1 MPITE
6 VTLVRI
12 CRNCN
17 QDIETFTVKKDNL
30 QMFSDATVWCD
41 TCQSHQPEYLDI
53 AGRRDAIKI
62 EQESYPANLP
72 ILIDP

>member
-17 QDIETFTVKKDNL
+17 QELETFTVKKDNL
-30 QMFSDATVWCD
+30 QMFSDATVWCEN
-41 TCQSHQPEYLDI
+41 CQSHQPEYFDI
-53 AGRRDAIKI
+53 AGRRDAIKT